1 MVIKNQIKILFFS
14 FILAFLLNFSLASS
28 TFAVGDTIL
37 PHDPQDWG
45 GARLDCDYE
54 VQSNTIRY
62 LDPSQTAQDDKE
74 RQTTLYCAIVTGYI
88 QMWMIPFYIKYLA
101 EFLIGLAAILCMLF
115 IVIGAYHFVIGGV
128 VEEKEKGKKT
138 LIYAI
143 MGLALVLLSWTI
155 VNVVLYVI
163 TG

>member
-1 MVIKNQIKILFFS
+1 MTVKNRIKILFFS
-14 FILAFLLNFSLASS
+14 FTLAFSLNLSLTSLAL
-28 TFAVGDTIL
+28 AVGDTIL
-37 PHDPQDWG
+37 PRDPGEGTPQDFNCDDDINEN
-45 GARLDCDYE
+45 RLD
-54 VQSNTIRY
+54 Y
-62 LDPSQTAQDDKE
+62 LDPNATKGNE
-74 RQTTLYCAIVTGYI
+74 TKRQTTLYCGIKTGYI

-101 EFLIGLAAILCMLF
+101 EFLIGLAGILCLLF

-163 TG
+163 TA